1 MFYNY
6 LYYHNNTNWNKMSD
20 KRVYLNLFL
29 IMLIGLLIRLM
40 SIDKPFGL
48 WNDEYVSWYIS
59 QKPLIGEFF
68 DAVYKNCHMP
78 FYYFYLKCWTAIFGN
93 QDLALRVSSV
103 FPSILGVMTM
113 FFVGKKLKDSH
124 TGLVCAILTAFS
136 GFMIYFAQEVRF
148 YSILFLFSAFAI
160 LVTLKLLEKQ
170 SYTNYLLFYI
180 SNVLVM
186 FTHTI
191 GFVFVFFNFLTVFY
205 FLKKEEKISVKQI
218 TLIVL
223 STAVT
228 MLPLFPFLYK
238 TLTASYL
245 SQFWSDF
252 SLTKLFFVFADYI
265 SPIQINI
272 VNTPSSLLSFLSK
285 NGHLNYGYFIFA
297 IIPMIIAFVSIVKA
311 LKKLDKNLKAI
322 SLIALGTLVV
332 MVIASLLGKMVLITK
347 YTTEIY
353 PIFIALVAVGLCSI
367 SPMFL
372 QKTLSVLLFAPIVF
386 YTVFSDYAP
395 QKINRLE
402 GHKAVAK
409 LIQDANLK
417 KGDSILLLYY
427 EDYRFE
433 KYVKMEDFFVE
444 SVTKFNFQYRLMHEP
459 PLHSTIMAD
468 GKNMFKESF
477 SSGECKFF
485 DGYLHKFFFN
495 RMKKGE
501 KFALISLKSVAFVDE
516 EKMTQTLENP
526 QKYEKIPF
534 MFLIFSHVDNLS
546 HKYANAAL
554 KPVFKEDVGSW
565 EISVW
570 EKI

>member
-1 MFYNY
+1 
-6 LYYHNNTNWNKMSD
+6 MSD
-20 KRVYLNLFL
+20 KRIYLNLFL

-40 SIDKPFGL
+40 SVDKPFGL

-78 FYYFYLKCWTAIFGN
+78 FYYIYLKIWTFLFGN
-93 QDLALRVSSV
+93 EDLSLRISSV
-103 FPSILGVMTM
+103 IPGVLGILTM

-148 YSILFLFSAFAI
+148 YSVLFLFSALAVLI
-160 LVTLKLLEKQ
+160 TLKLLEKQ
-170 SYTNYLLFYI
+170 SYINYLLFYLI
-180 SNVLVM
+180 NVMVM

-191 GFVFVFFNFLTVFY
+191 GFVFVFFNFVAVFY
-205 FLKKEEKISVKQI
+205 SLKKENKISYKRI

-223 STAVT
+223 LTAVT
-228 MLPLFPFLYK
+228 MLPLSPFLFK

-252 SLTKLFFVFADYI
+252 SATKMFFVFADYI

-272 VNTPSSLLSFLSK
+272 VNTPLSLFSFLKRGS
-285 NGHLNYGYFIFA
+285 NFNFGYLIFA
-297 IIPMIIAFVSIVKA
+297 IIPMIIAFSAILRTLYKPN
-311 LKKLDKNLKAI
+311 KNIKIL
-322 SLIALGTLVV
+322 SFIALGSLIV
-332 MVIASLLGKMVLITK
+332 MIIASVLGKMVLITK

-353 PIFIALVAVGLCSI
+353 PIFIAFVSVGLCSI
-367 SPMFL
+367 KPQFL
-372 QKTLSVLLFAPIVF
+372 QKTLSVLLLAPIVF
-386 YTVFSDYAP
+386 YVVFSDYAP
-395 QKINRLE
+395 QKLDRPE

-409 LIQDANLK
+409 LIQDAGLK
-417 KGDSILLLYY
+417 KDDGILLLYY

-433 KYVKMEDFFVE
+433 KYVKMENFFVE
-444 SVTKFNFQYRLMHEP
+444 SMTKYNFQYRLLQEP

-477 SSGECKFF
+477 SSGECEFF
-485 DGYLHKFFFN
+485 DRYLHNFFFN
-495 RMKKGE
+495 RMKKGD

-516 EKMTQTLENP
+516 ARMAEIFKNNEKYDRL
-526 QKYEKIPF
+526 PF
-534 MFLIFSHVDNLS
+534 LFLIFSHVDNMT
-546 HKYANAAL
+546 HRYANAEL
-554 KPVFKEDVGSW
+554 KQIFEEDAGKW
-565 EISVW
+565 KISVW
-570 EKI
+570 EKN